1 MTIEGWREGKRKQ
14 KWWWM
19 EEGGNRVRD
28 RRIQE
33 ASRDVVGIEA

>member
-1 MTIEGWREGKRKQ
+1 
-14 KWWWM
+14 M